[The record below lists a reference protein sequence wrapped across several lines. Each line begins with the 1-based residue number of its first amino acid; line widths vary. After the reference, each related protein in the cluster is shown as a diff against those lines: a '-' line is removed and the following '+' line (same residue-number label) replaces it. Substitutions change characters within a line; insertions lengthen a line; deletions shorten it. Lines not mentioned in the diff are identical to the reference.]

1 MIDERRL
8 RPALGAAVLLAAL
21 AIAAFAV
28 YPRPDWQPDGYA
40 YAVRMLLDLG
50 VPFQEAL
57 HRAQAFYQQTPIA
70 ADPAVAPLLRGDQ
83 APLYWDVFKPRL
95 LYPLFAAVLF
105 PLRGFYGMLD
115 ISAVAYVLAA
125 LAVYYLVL
133 QFTGALPAFLVTLG
147 FMVHPTVLLLARYP
161 QTDMLAML
169 FSTLSI
175 VTLVRI
181 ARGGRRNWIEAFA
194 AVGLLLVFT
203 RPAFYM
209 LIGGALGLWLGAPA
223 TQPALRRAGR
233 ICLGIAVFCTVVYLS
248 VAFALGT
255 PSFAYVIADA
265 RDVFFAGQAPVA
277 VRTSLLSHLKGILH
291 FSVDDPLG
299 LWYAKMLV
307 DLLLRELARGVLTI
321 FPVLAI
327 FGLWTIR
334 RDRAFGV
341 LAGAALSLAVVPL
354 VDPISLDMN
363 RVLEFPLL
371 PVLAVGLAAAGVF
384 FQARFAHPQRQPE
397 GQMVGTTLKKTLR
410 GG

>member
-8 RPALGAAVLLAAL
+8 RPALAAAVFLVAL
-21 AIAAFAV
+21 AISAFAV

-57 HRAQAFYQQTPIA
+57 HRAQAFYQQLPIA
-70 ADPAVAPLLRGDQ
+70 ANPAVAPLLRGDQ
-83 APLYWDVFKPRL
+83 PPLYWDVFKPRL

-115 ISAVAYVLAA
+115 ITVVAYVLTA

-133 QFTGALPAFLVTLG
+133 QFTGALPSFVVTLG
-147 FMVHPTVLLLARYP
+147 FMIHPTVLLLARYP

-169 FSTLSI
+169 FLTLSI
-175 VTLVRI
+175 VALVRV
-181 ARGGRRNWIEAFA
+181 ARGGGRNWIEAFA
-194 AVGLLLVFT
+194 AAGLLLVFT

-209 LIGGALGLWLGAPA
+209 LIGGALGLWLGAPG
-223 TQPALRRAGR
+223 TQPALRRAAR

-248 VAFALGT
+248 VSYALGT

-265 RDVFFAGQAPVA
+265 RVVFFEGQAPVA
-277 VRTSLLSHLKGILH
+277 VRTSLLSHLKGVLH

-299 LWYAKMLV
+299 VWYAKMLV
-307 DLLLRELARGVLTI
+307 DLVLRELARGILTV
-321 FPVLAI
+321 FPLLAI

-371 PVLAVGLAAAGVF
+371 PVLAVGLAAAWVHI
-384 FQARFAHPQRQPE
+384 QARLAHPEER
-397 GQMVGTTLKKTLR
+397 MVGSTLKKTLR